1 MKKLFLFAIG
11 ATAMLASCSN
21 EEDAQMVNDGDKVRV
36 ELNATTTP
44 SVVATKSPII
54 GSSFETDTKVTVL
67 GLAKN
72 GAGDWTNDA
81 NHLFGNANGVTATVT
96 SDGVVNF
103 DGGQTYYYPTG
114 ANTSVEYTFPG
125 DTGEIILRYLQHE
138 KNQGRSEATIRC
150 KRAALFRFNRYLI
163 EDGIG
168 FDDLGVDEIERYFH
182 LTCGENLPLRHNNA
196 NHLRQLFHYLYKFG
210 ITEKNHA
217 LFVLKDQYRKQC
229 KVPTTYSEEEISR
242 IIAAVDRSSP
252 VGKRD
257 YLVLLLAAEYGW
269 RAGDIISFKFNQ
281 IDWKKNTISFE
292 QSKTD
297 VPVEFPL
304 LASVGNAIIDYLK
317 YGRPD
322 SEVPEVI
329 VAAKGCTR
337 GLPLASPTIHS
348 IVSVNA
354 LLGCHDLALSCCH
367 EIARISVMECSLWW
381 GGCPPH
387 HERNQSIHPCS
398 ASTLSADTMVQASA
412 FFIRL

>member
-1 MKKLFLFAIG
+1 MITDLTELIRLCKDELHDREYHAHHASILTSEWSAISCWFKEHEIREFNRK
-11 ATAMLASCSN
+11 TAFSYCDEM
-21 EEDAQMVNDGDKVRV
+21 
-36 ELNATTTP
+36 
-44 SVVATKSPII
+44 I
-54 GSSFETDTKVTVL
+54 GSHIITKEMSGKQKKRLRAIRMLLSYQETGDFEFRT
-67 GLAKN
+67 
-72 GAGDWTNDA
+72 
-81 NHLFGNANGVTATVT
+81 
-96 SDGVVNF
+96 
-103 DGGQTYYYPTG
+103 P
-114 ANTSVEYTFPG
+114 SVEYTFPG
-125 DTGEIILRYLQHE
+125 DTGEIIL
-138 KNQGRSEATIRC
+138 
-150 KRAALFRFNRYLI
+150 RYLI

-348 IVSVNA
+348 IVSRYMRAAHITHWQEKKHGPHSLRHSLATN
-354 LLGCHDLALSCCH
+354 LLKKNISMPVISTVLGHQRTETTKIYLKVDIDRLGKCVLPIPPLSSPLYG
-367 EIARISVMECSLWW
+367 EVS
-381 GGCPPH
+381 
-387 HERNQSIHPCS
+387 
-398 ASTLSADTMVQASA
+398 
-412 FFIRL
+412 RL

>member
-1 MKKLFLFAIG
+1 MITDLTELIQLCKDELHDREYHAHHASILTSEWSAISCWFKEHEIREFIRK
-11 ATAMLASCSN
+11 TAFSYCDEM
-21 EEDAQMVNDGDKVRV
+21 
-36 ELNATTTP
+36 
-44 SVVATKSPII
+44 I
-54 GSSFETDTKVTVL
+54 GSHIITKEMSGKQKKRLRAIRMLLSYQETGDFEFRT
-67 GLAKN
+67 
-72 GAGDWTNDA
+72 
-81 NHLFGNANGVTATVT
+81 
-96 SDGVVNF
+96 
-103 DGGQTYYYPTG
+103 P
-114 ANTSVEYTFPG
+114 SVEYTFSG

-168 FDDLGVDEIERYFH
+168 FDDLGVDEIEKYFH

-229 KVPTTYSEEEISR
+229 KVPITYSEEEISR

-297 VPVEFPL
+297 IPVEFPL
-304 LASVGNAIIDYLK
+304 LSSVGNAIIDYLK

-348 IVSVNA
+348 IVSRYMRAAHITHWQEKKHGPHSLRHSLATNLLKKNISMPVISTVLGHQRTETTKIYLKVDIDRLGKCA
-354 LLGCHDLALSCCH
+354 LPIPPLSSPLYG
-367 EIARISVMECSLWW
+367 EVS
-381 GGCPPH
+381 
-387 HERNQSIHPCS
+387 
-398 ASTLSADTMVQASA
+398 
-412 FFIRL
+412 RL

>member
-1 MKKLFLFAIG
+1 MITDLTELIQLCKDELHDREYHAHHASILTSEWNAISCWIEKHEIQEFNRE
-11 ATAMLASCSN
+11 TAFSYCDEM
-21 EEDAQMVNDGDKVRV
+21 
-36 ELNATTTP
+36 
-44 SVVATKSPII
+44 I
-54 GSSFETDTKVTVL
+54 GSHILTGEMSGKQKKRLRAIRMLLSYQETGDFEFRT
-67 GLAKN
+67 
-72 GAGDWTNDA
+72 
-81 NHLFGNANGVTATVT
+81 
-96 SDGVVNF
+96 
-103 DGGQTYYYPTG
+103 P
-114 ANTSVEYTFPG
+114 SVEYTFPG

-138 KNQGRSEATIRC
+138 KERGRSEATVRC
-150 KRAALFRFNRYLI
+150 KRAALCQFNHYLM
-163 EDGIG
+163 ETGLG
-168 FDDLGVDEIERYFH
+168 FNNLGVDEIEKYFA
-182 LTCGENLPLRHNNA
+182 LTCGESLSLRHNNA
-196 NHLRQLFHYLYKFG
+196 NHLRQLFHYLYEFS

-269 RAGDIISFKFNQ
+269 RAGDIRSFKFNQ

-322 SEVPEVI
+322 SEAPEVI

-337 GLPLASPTIHS
+337 GLPLTSPTIHS
-348 IVSVNA
+348 IVSRYIRSANITHWQEKKHGPHSLRHSLATNLLKKNISMPVISTVLGHQRTETTKIYLKVDIGSLSKCA
-354 LLGCHDLALSCCH
+354 LPIPPLSSPLYG
-367 EIARISVMECSLWW
+367 EVSSL
-381 GGCPPH
+381 
-387 HERNQSIHPCS
+387 
-398 ASTLSADTMVQASA
+398 
-412 FFIRL
+412 